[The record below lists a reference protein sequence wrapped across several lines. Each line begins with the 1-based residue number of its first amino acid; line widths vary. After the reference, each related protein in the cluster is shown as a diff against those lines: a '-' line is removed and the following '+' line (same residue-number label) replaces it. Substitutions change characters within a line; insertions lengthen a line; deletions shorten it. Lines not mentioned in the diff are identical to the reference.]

1 MQMNAQP
8 GKTGYMIKTRL
19 ILLAL
24 LCAILPFHAQGDQ
37 GSQFLAQT
45 ETDQTKN
52 KDAGKVVEEGYLINF
67 NNLDII
73 EVIRFI
79 SKISGKN
86 FIFDEAQLNFRVT
99 IVSEEPTTIEN
110 IMTALLQVLRI
121 NNLTMLEQGNNIL
134 IHANNAVKGPSRLE
148 GAGINDPYDP
158 NAEIVTRV
166 FKLTSIDAQQAAT
179 LIKDMLSDKAQVQI
193 LAKTQHVIVTDFTKN
208 IERIALLIKGLE
220 SPTPQTEI
228 GQYVIRNAPLLSLVA
243 LTKKLLAPIASGVP
257 FEIIPEPISNSI
269 FIVGTPYI
277 VERGISIMQT
287 LDTTRKQT
295 RIMTMENL
303 KYVPEDGQGF
313 VTGAPVDLRSV
324 GTGTQGGQQVG
335 PDGLPIVGG
344 GQGVTLP
351 LPGAPGA
358 PGTPGAPGSV
368 GGIGIT
374 GPNGEPLPS
383 GHRDLRAETRLTGQP
398 VLLTEQDAKI
408 LEKVRSTG
416 FRIYKLQNRKS
427 TNVRDALQDIGQSLR
442 ATVDPSDVARK
453 DLLEA
458 IRSIE
463 SIDDSNSLVYSGSE
477 ETLNKVEQLIRELDL
492 PLRQVFIEMLVLE
505 TTVNNSLSFGVDW
518 GVRFKDSP
526 NWGGTTGLYGSGSN
540 LPAAI
545 LANSANTIGN
555 QEGFNLGVIG
565 SVLKKDGTAYA
576 TLGGLVTAL
585 QTDADTKIVMNPKI
599 ITEDT
604 QPAELFVGINTRFQ
618 TSSISNDTGTIV
630 TSNFEFRDVGT
641 LLKVTPFLGDTD
653 IVTLQ
658 IDQEI
663 SSTVESDSEVGQIQ
677 DSTIGPTT
685 RTARTTTRVHVP
697 DRHFLILSGMIQDTK
712 TKTKSGLPC
721 LGGLPGVGA
730 AFSQNRTR
738 LDKSNIMLF
747 VRPIIID
754 TPEELRNLTR
764 DQNKLM
770 EERSGIQE
778 RFKWELETGLDF
790 LDCDDLDSCGEPIEK
805 VKRKRHPNTCE
816 DDIFSF

>member
-1 MQMNAQP
+1 MNR
-8 GKTGYMIKTRL
+8 TRSL
-19 ILLAL
+19 LLFIFCTFFPLLAY
-24 LCAILPFHAQGDQ
+24 ADT
-37 GSQFLAQT
+37 GSGFLAQN
-45 ETDQTKN
+45 EPESAK
-52 KDAGKVVEEGYLINF
+52 GKGKEKTLEEGYLINF

-86 FIFDEAQLNFRVT
+86 FIFDEALLNFRVT

-134 IHANNAVKGPSRLE
+134 IHSNAKVKGPSRLE
-148 GAGINDPYDP
+148 GAGIEDPNDP
-158 NAEIVTRV
+158 NSEIITQV
-166 FKLTSIDAQQAAT
+166 FKVNNIDAQQAAD
-179 LIKDMLSDKAQVQI
+179 LIKDMLSERAQVQV
-193 LAKTQHVIVTDFTKN
+193 LLKTQHVIVTDFTKN
-208 IERIALLIKGLE
+208 IERISLLIKGLDA
-220 SPTPQTEI
+220 PMPQTEI
-228 GQYVIRNAPLLSLVA
+228 GQYVIRNVPLLSLVA
-243 LTKKLLAPIASGVP
+243 LTRKLLAPIANGTI
-257 FEIIPEPISNSI
+257 FDLIPEPISNTI
-269 FIVGTPYI
+269 FIVSSPYV
-277 VERGISIMQT
+277 VERAISIMQT

-295 RIMTMENL
+295 RILTMENL
-303 KYVPEDGQGF
+303 KYMPEDGQNF
-313 VTGAPVDLRSV
+313 LPEN
-324 GTGTQGGQQVG
+324 QGGGAVPGFSGQLG

-344 GQGVTLP
+344 QPGFGVEIPGGTVGQGQT
-351 LPGAPGA
+351 GA
-358 PGTPGAPGSV
+358 PGTQGTPGQAP
-368 GGIGIT
+368 
-374 GPNGEPLPS
+374 
-383 GHRDLRAETRLTGQP
+383 RDLRAETRVSGQP
-398 VLLTEQDAKI
+398 VLLTESDNKI
-408 LEKVRSTG
+408 MEKIRATG

-427 TNVRDALQDIGQSLR
+427 NNVQQALQDIGTSLR

-463 SIDDSNSLVYSGSE
+463 EIEDSNSLVFSGSE
-477 ETLNKVEQLIRELDL
+477 ETLIKVEQLIRELDV

-505 TTVNNSLSFGVDW
+505 TTVSNSLSFGVDW
-518 GVRFKDSP
+518 GVRFNDSP
-526 NWGGTTGLYGSGSN
+526 NWGGTSGLYGSGSK
-540 LPAAI
+540 LPNAL

-555 QEGFNLGVIG
+555 NEGFNLGVIG
-565 SVLKKDGTAYA
+565 SVLKQNGTPYA
-576 TLGGLVTAL
+576 TLGALVTAL
-585 QTDADTKIVMNPKI
+585 QTDTDTKIVMNPKI

-641 LLKVTPFLGDTD
+641 LLKVTPYLGDGD
-653 IVTLQ
+653 IITLQ

-663 SSTVESDSEVGQIQ
+663 SSSVESDTALGQVQ

-697 DRHFLILSGMIQDTK
+697 DKHFLILSGMIQDTK

-730 AFSQNRTR
+730 AFSQNRTQI
-738 LDKSNIMLF
+738 DKSNIMLF

-754 TPEELRNLTR
+754 TPEEMRHLTR

-770 EERSGIQE
+770 EERCEISE
-778 RFKWELETGLDF
+778 RFQWELESGLDF
-790 LDCDDLDSCGEPIEK
+790 LNCDDLDSCGEPIEK
-805 VKRKRHPNTCE
+805 VRKKRHVSTCE